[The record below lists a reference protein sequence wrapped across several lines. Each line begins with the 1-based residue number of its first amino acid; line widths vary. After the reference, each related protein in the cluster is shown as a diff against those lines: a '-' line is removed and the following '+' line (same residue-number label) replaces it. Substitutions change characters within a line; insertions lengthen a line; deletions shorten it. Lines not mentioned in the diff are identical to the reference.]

1 MRRTRIGIAL
11 TIVGVFGLFGTAL
24 QVSATDIVI
33 GSLRGPTGV
42 GIAPAIVDQP
52 IVGEH
57 ATVTVEVVPEPSVM
71 VGRLAAGEVH
81 VGMLPSNVA
90 VQLYNRGVPIEIAAV
105 TLWGVLYVVSSDE
118 TITTW
123 RDLANRRIH
132 SIARGAGPDI
142 MLRHILS
149 RNGIDPKSDT
159 TIDYRFGHVELAQL
173 VIAGEVETALLPEP
187 FVTQALSRR
196 EGLAVRLDLQEAW
209 KDLYGTRYPQTVVVV
224 RRDVAR
230 SNPEAVN
237 EALDIIRDGWE
248 TVTRNPELA
257 GRLVEETPIGLPGS
271 VVVAA
276 LPRFNAEYVAATDAE
291 EQLMS
296 YFSILFESEPRSIG
310 GKMPEGELFYRR

>member
-1 MRRTRIGIAL
+1 MRHTRVGIAL
-11 TIVGVFGLFGTAL
+11 TIVGFVGLLGIVP

-33 GSLRGPTGV
+33 GTLRGPTGV

-71 VGRLAAGEVH
+71 VGRLAAGEVD

-105 TLWGVLYVVSSDE
+105 TLWGVLYVVSTDE
-118 TITTW
+118 TIEDWT
-123 RDLANRRIH
+123 DLADRRIH

-149 RNGIDPKSDT
+149 ENGVDPDTDT

-196 EGLAVRLDLQEAW
+196 ADLAVRLDLQEAW

-224 RRDVAR
+224 RKEVAQRD
-230 SNPEAVN
+230 PDAVD
-237 EALDIIRDGWE
+237 EALEVIQAGWE
-248 TVTRNPELA
+248 TVSRDPELA
-257 GRLVEETPIGLPGS
+257 GELVEETPIGLPGP
-271 VVVAA
+271 VVTAA
-276 LPRFNAEYVAATDAE
+276 LPRFNAEYVSATDAE
-291 EQLMS
+291 DQLMS
-296 YFSILFESEPRSIG
+296 YFSVLFESEPRSIG
-310 GKMPEGELFYRR
+310 GAMPKADLFYRR